1 MKKNITTA
9 AADTPASPTMATPF
23 FLILFLIFC
32 LLILVS
38 GMGCAGVQK
47 TPARDDS
54 GSMAGTL
61 IHIYQGPLNHLA
73 AVKDGGCPMHPN
85 CSSYSLEAFA
95 EHGPLMG
102 WIMTCDRLMRCGRDE
117 CDLSP
122 EIIVDGRWKT
132 LDTLEQND
140 GWWYE

>member
-1 MKKNITTA
+1 MNKATVIPTIVKRLSRIRRA
-9 AADTPASPTMATPF
+9 AVFAVACV
-23 FLILFLIFC
+23 LILF
-32 LLILVS
+32 S
-38 GMGCAGVQK
+38 GSGCGWMHRP
-47 TPARDDS
+47 PARDDP
-54 GSMAGTL
+54 GSFAGAL

-95 EHGPLMG
+95 KYGPLMG

-132 LDTLEQND
+132 LDTLDHND
-140 GWWYE
+140 AWWDDPCN

>member
-1 MKKNITTA
+1 MKKMTATTA
-9 AADTPASPTMATPF
+9 AGTGTSSIRIT
-23 FLILFLIFC
+23 LLCIIFG
-32 LLILVS
+32 LLIMVL
-38 GMGCAGVQK
+38 GMGCAGTQK
-47 TPARDDS
+47 TPARDDP

-61 IHIYQGPLNHLA
+61 IHIYQGPLNHLS

-85 CSSYSLEAFA
+85 CSSYGLEAFA
-95 EHGPLMG
+95 KHGPLMG

-132 LDTLEQND
+132 LDTLEHND
-140 GWWYE
+140 GWWDE

>member
-1 MKKNITTA
+1 MTVMLIVIKGLSRIRFAAVFTA
-9 AADTPASPTMATPF
+9 
-23 FLILFLIFC
+23 LC
-32 LLILVS
+32 LLVLLWGTGCG
-38 GMGCAGVQK
+38 GMHN
-47 TPARDDS
+47 TPARDDP

-61 IHIYQGPLNHLA
+61 IHIYQGPLNHLS

-85 CSSYSLEAFA
+85 CSSYGLEALA
-95 EHGPLMG
+95 KHGPLMG

-132 LDTLEQND
+132 LDTIDQND
-140 GWWYE
+140 RWWNE